1 MCRHAVQEAC
11 DLILGLSVQS
21 VGVSGV
27 LAPHPLERLVRDL
40 TTYLRQPAADAALVS
55 VGERVL
61 EAELPGVVAESHDV
75 GVQIGADR
83 DPTRNKDLLQRI
95 NELRPISP
103 AIKVIMGRYFPGK
116 GGGRLATT

>member
-1 MCRHAVQEAC
+1 MCRGAGASPIGATRPRPY
-11 DLILGLSVQS
+11 DLPSATGTRCRFSFGRRAGFRGGI
-21 VGVSGV
+21 
-27 LAPHPLERLVRDL
+27 
-40 TTYLRQPAADAALVS
+40 
-55 VGERVL
+55 
-61 EAELPGVVAESHDV
+61 PGVVAESHDV

-95 NELRPISP
+95 NELRPIRP